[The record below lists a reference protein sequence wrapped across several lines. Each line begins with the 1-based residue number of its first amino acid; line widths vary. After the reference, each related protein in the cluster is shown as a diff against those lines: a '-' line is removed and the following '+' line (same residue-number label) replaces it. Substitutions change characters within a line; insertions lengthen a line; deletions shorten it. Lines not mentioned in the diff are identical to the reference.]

1 MLALLPICLCACV
14 GGGGGGLSAASPV
27 ILVDGS
33 DRFADSGAEPAPV
46 PEADPRDYVQG
57 GKPTPDTVP
66 DPVFYET
73 AEYYGGQ
80 WRSPLEVT
88 MAPVSFGTEAT
99 IALRRVDVR
108 GPQSGRSLFI
118 ITGTAPVRFHEQ
130 RGHFWHVAT
139 PTLIERAFLTAIND
153 ASTDATF
160 GTSDSFDEVDYRL
173 LLTVSRFAHVPG
185 GEAMVD
191 FDATVTTSDGDV
203 LLARSYWGRAPL
215 AGDRPA
221 DGVNGLGVA
230 LGEAMAVFADE
241 LAAALPAGQG

>member
-1 MLALLPICLCACV
+1 MSVTYPSRGQILAGITAAMLVLAAC
-14 GGGGGGLSAASPV
+14 SAAPV
-27 ILVDGS
+27 RS
-33 DRFADSGAEPAPV
+33 
-46 PEADPRDYVQG
+46 
-57 GKPTPDTVP
+57 PDTHY
-66 DPVFYET
+66 D
-73 AEYYGGQ
+73 
-80 WRSPLEVT
+80 LEVT

-108 GPQSGRSLFI
+108 GLQSGRSLVI
-118 ITGTAPVRFHEQ
+118 ITGTAPVRFQEQ

-173 LLTVSRFAHVPG
+173 LLTVSRFAYVPG

-230 LGEAMAVFADE
+230 LGEAMAVFAGE

>member
-1 MLALLPICLCACV
+1 MSVTYPSRGQILAGITAAMLVLAAC
-14 GGGGGGLSAASPV
+14 SAAPV
-27 ILVDGS
+27 RS
-33 DRFADSGAEPAPV
+33 
-46 PEADPRDYVQG
+46 
-57 GKPTPDTVP
+57 PDTHY
-66 DPVFYET
+66 D
-73 AEYYGGQ
+73 
-80 WRSPLEVT
+80 LEVT

-108 GPQSGRSLFI
+108 GLQSGRSLVI
-118 ITGTAPVRFHEQ
+118 ITGTAPVRFQEQ

-139 PTLIERAFLTAIND
+139 PTLIERAFLTAMND

-173 LLTVSRFAHVPG
+173 LLTVSRFAHVPA

-230 LGEAMAVFADE
+230 LGEAMAVFAGE

>member
-1 MLALLPICLCACV
+1 MSVTYPSRGQILAGITAAMLVLAAC
-14 GGGGGGLSAASPV
+14 SAAPV
-27 ILVDGS
+27 RS
-33 DRFADSGAEPAPV
+33 
-46 PEADPRDYVQG
+46 
-57 GKPTPDTVP
+57 PDTHY
-66 DPVFYET
+66 D
-73 AEYYGGQ
+73 
-80 WRSPLEVT
+80 LEVT

-108 GPQSGRSLFI
+108 GLQSGRSLVI
-118 ITGTAPVRFHEQ
+118 ITGTAPVRFQEQ

-153 ASTDATF
+153 ASTDAAF

-173 LLTVSRFAHVPG
+173 VLTVSRFAYVPG

-230 LGEAMAVFADE
+230 LGEAMAVFAGE

>member
-1 MLALLPICLCACV
+1 MSVTYPSCGQILAGITAAMLVLAAC
-14 GGGGGGLSAASPV
+14 SAAPV
-27 ILVDGS
+27 RS
-33 DRFADSGAEPAPV
+33 
-46 PEADPRDYVQG
+46 
-57 GKPTPDTVP
+57 PDTHY
-66 DPVFYET
+66 D
-73 AEYYGGQ
+73 
-80 WRSPLEVT
+80 LEVT

-108 GPQSGRSLFI
+108 GLQSGRSLVI
-118 ITGTAPVRFHEQ
+118 ITGTAPVRFQEQ

-139 PTLIERAFLTAIND
+139 PTLIERAFLTAMND
-153 ASTDATF
+153 ASTDAAF

-173 LLTVSRFAHVPG
+173 LLTVSRFAYVPG

-230 LGEAMAVFADE
+230 LGEAMAVFAGE

>member
-1 MLALLPICLCACV
+1 MSVTYPSCGQILAGITAAMLVLAAC
-14 GGGGGGLSAASPV
+14 SAAPV
-27 ILVDGS
+27 RS
-33 DRFADSGAEPAPV
+33 
-46 PEADPRDYVQG
+46 
-57 GKPTPDTVP
+57 PDTHY
-66 DPVFYET
+66 D
-73 AEYYGGQ
+73 
-80 WRSPLEVT
+80 LEVT

-108 GPQSGRSLFI
+108 GLQSGRSLVI
-118 ITGTAPVRFHEQ
+118 ITGTAPVRFQEQ

-173 LLTVSRFAHVPG
+173 LLTVSRFAYVPG

-230 LGEAMAVFADE
+230 LGEAMAVFAGE

>member
-1 MLALLPICLCACV
+1 MSVTYPSCGQILAGITAAMLVLAAC
-14 GGGGGGLSAASPV
+14 SAAPV
-27 ILVDGS
+27 RS
-33 DRFADSGAEPAPV
+33 
-46 PEADPRDYVQG
+46 
-57 GKPTPDTVP
+57 PDTHY
-66 DPVFYET
+66 D
-73 AEYYGGQ
+73 
-80 WRSPLEVT
+80 LEVT

-108 GPQSGRSLFI
+108 GLQSGRSLVI
-118 ITGTAPVRFHEQ
+118 ITGTAPVRFQEQ

-230 LGEAMAVFADE
+230 LGEAMAVFAGE

>member
-1 MLALLPICLCACV
+1 MSVTYPSCGQILAGITAAMLVLAAC
-14 GGGGGGLSAASPV
+14 SAAPV
-27 ILVDGS
+27 RS
-33 DRFADSGAEPAPV
+33 
-46 PEADPRDYVQG
+46 
-57 GKPTPDTVP
+57 PDTHY
-66 DPVFYET
+66 D
-73 AEYYGGQ
+73 
-80 WRSPLEVT
+80 LEVT

-108 GPQSGRSLFI
+108 GLQSGRSLVI
-118 ITGTAPVRFHEQ
+118 ITGTAPVRFQEQ

-139 PTLIERAFLTAIND
+139 PTLIERAFLTAMND

-173 LLTVSRFAHVPG
+173 LLTVSRFAYVPG

-230 LGEAMAVFADE
+230 LGEAMAVFAGE

>member
-1 MLALLPICLCACV
+1 MSVTYPSCGQILAGITAAMLVLAAC
-14 GGGGGGLSAASPV
+14 SAAPV
-27 ILVDGS
+27 RS
-33 DRFADSGAEPAPV
+33 
-46 PEADPRDYVQG
+46 
-57 GKPTPDTVP
+57 PDTHY
-66 DPVFYET
+66 D
-73 AEYYGGQ
+73 
-80 WRSPLEVT
+80 LEVT

-108 GPQSGRSLFI
+108 GLQSGRSLVI
-118 ITGTAPVRFHEQ
+118 ITGTAPVRFQEQ

-139 PTLIERAFLTAIND
+139 PTLIERAFLTAMND
-153 ASTDATF
+153 ASTDAAF

-173 LLTVSRFAHVPG
+173 LLTVSRFAYVPG

-203 LLARSYWGRAPL
+203 LLARSYWERAPL

-230 LGEAMAVFADE
+230 LGEAMAVFAGE

>member
-1 MLALLPICLCACV
+1 MSVTYPSRGQILAGITAAMLVLAAC
-14 GGGGGGLSAASPV
+14 SAAPV
-27 ILVDGS
+27 RS
-33 DRFADSGAEPAPV
+33 
-46 PEADPRDYVQG
+46 
-57 GKPTPDTVP
+57 PDTHY
-66 DPVFYET
+66 D
-73 AEYYGGQ
+73 
-80 WRSPLEVT
+80 LEVT
-88 MAPVSFGTEAT
+88 MASVSFGTEAT

-108 GPQSGRSLFI
+108 GLQSGRSLVI
-118 ITGTAPVRFHEQ
+118 ITGTAPVRFQEQ

-139 PTLIERAFLTAIND
+139 PTLIERAFLTAMND
-153 ASTDATF
+153 ASTDAAF
-160 GTSDSFDEVDYRL
+160 GPSDSFDEVDYRL
-173 LLTVSRFAHVPG
+173 LLTVSRFAYVPG

-230 LGEAMAVFADE
+230 LGKAMAVFAGE

>member
-1 MLALLPICLCACV
+1 MSVTYPSRGQILAGITAAMLVLAAC
-14 GGGGGGLSAASPV
+14 SAAPV
-27 ILVDGS
+27 RS
-33 DRFADSGAEPAPV
+33 
-46 PEADPRDYVQG
+46 
-57 GKPTPDTVP
+57 PDTHY
-66 DPVFYET
+66 D
-73 AEYYGGQ
+73 
-80 WRSPLEVT
+80 LEVT

-108 GPQSGRSLFI
+108 GLQSGRSLVI
-118 ITGTAPVRFHEQ
+118 ITGTAPVRFQEQ

-139 PTLIERAFLTAIND
+139 PTLIERAFLTAMND

-173 LLTVSRFAHVPG
+173 LLTVSRFAYVPG

-191 FDATVTTSDGDV
+191 FDATITTSDGDV

-230 LGEAMAVFADE
+230 LGEAMAVFAGE

>member
-1 MLALLPICLCACV
+1 MSVTYPSCGQILAGITAAMLVLAAC
-14 GGGGGGLSAASPV
+14 SAAPV
-27 ILVDGS
+27 RS
-33 DRFADSGAEPAPV
+33 
-46 PEADPRDYVQG
+46 
-57 GKPTPDTVP
+57 PDTHY
-66 DPVFYET
+66 D
-73 AEYYGGQ
+73 
-80 WRSPLEVT
+80 LEVT

-108 GPQSGRSLFI
+108 GLQSGRSLVI
-118 ITGTAPVRFHEQ
+118 ITGTAPVRFQEQ

-139 PTLIERAFLTAIND
+139 PTLIERAFLTAMND

-230 LGEAMAVFADE
+230 LGEAMAVFAGE

>member
-1 MLALLPICLCACV
+1 MSVTYPSCGQILAGITAAMLVLAAC
-14 GGGGGGLSAASPV
+14 SAAPV
-27 ILVDGS
+27 RS
-33 DRFADSGAEPAPV
+33 
-46 PEADPRDYVQG
+46 
-57 GKPTPDTVP
+57 PDTHY
-66 DPVFYET
+66 D
-73 AEYYGGQ
+73 
-80 WRSPLEVT
+80 LEVT

-108 GPQSGRSLFI
+108 GLQSGRSLVI
-118 ITGTAPVRFHEQ
+118 ITGTAPVRFQEQ

-139 PTLIERAFLTAIND
+139 PTLIERAFLTAMND
-153 ASTDATF
+153 ASTDAAF

-173 LLTVSRFAHVPG
+173 LLTVSRFGYVPG

-230 LGEAMAVFADE
+230 LGEAMAVFAGE